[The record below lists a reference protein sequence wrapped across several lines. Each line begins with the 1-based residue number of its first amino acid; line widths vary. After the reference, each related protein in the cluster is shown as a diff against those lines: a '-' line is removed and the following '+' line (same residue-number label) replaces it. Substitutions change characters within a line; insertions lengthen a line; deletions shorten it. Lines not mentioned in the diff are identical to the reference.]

1 MNEKDEYIELTPG
14 YIVRKDCVLFLKNI
28 FVHPDPCWILFTK
41 IDYLSSD
48 EEEIEEKERLNGLV
62 LMKNNGVL
70 IFSSEESA
78 NKQKDI
84 LASLYDINTENMK
97 PLQLSWNY
105 LVNANKYG
113 LCHALIIQ
121 DDGNSII
128 LPLIKEI

>member
-1 MNEKDEYIELTPG
+1 
-14 YIVRKDCVLFLKNI
+14 
-28 FVHPDPCWILFTK
+28 
-41 IDYLSSD
+41 
-48 EEEIEEKERLNGLV
+48 EIEEKERLNGLV